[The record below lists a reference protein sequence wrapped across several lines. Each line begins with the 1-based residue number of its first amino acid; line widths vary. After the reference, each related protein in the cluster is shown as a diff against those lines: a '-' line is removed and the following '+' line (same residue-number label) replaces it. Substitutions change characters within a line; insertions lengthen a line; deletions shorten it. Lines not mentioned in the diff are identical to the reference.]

1 MQGDLVVHLLAQSE
15 LHGPPSNLPPHRL
28 QGILEAALRASS
40 VAASPH
46 AEVLLGEGVLSAAVD
61 SRSLL
66 QLVTAATCGS
76 VDGGQQVCAQRLRMC
91 FFSGA
96 LTSLSLFLHT
106 HTLSHTFTH
115 THTRPKCTTGPAGGW
130 WWSVCAPQRQGLVR
144 QLLGDAA
151 DRCAPGVAPHA
162 ARQQAPT
169 AALPGAAVTAPTCT
183 TDCTADCTAAL
194 RGPDT
199 AAATAAA
206 DDDDA
211 RSYLNTCSL

>member
-115 THTRPKCTTGPAGGW
+115 THTHSTQMHHRPRW
-130 WWSVCAPQRQGLVR
+130 RVVVVCLCSAAPRAR
-144 QLLGDAA
+144 TSAA
-151 DRCAPGVAPHA
+151 WRC
-162 ARQQAPT
+162 
-169 AALPGAAVTAPTCT
+169 C
-183 TDCTADCTAAL
+183 
-194 RGPDT
+194 
-199 AAATAAA
+199 
-206 DDDDA
+206 
-211 RSYLNTCSL
+211 